1 MFCHFLTLKQNKI
14 TTKKQILCNCAV
26 QKASM
31 YPSCHTGLIKN
42 NDKSKIKLNPVF
54 Q

>member
-14 TTKKQILCNCAV
+14 TKKQILRNCTV

-31 YPSCHTGLIKN
+31 YPSCHTGLIK
-42 NDKSKIKLNPVF
+42 K